1 MIALYKK
8 EISVFFS
15 STIGYLIIG
24 LFLLINSLIL
34 WHDISDINILE
45 NGYANI
51 DSLFSIAPLIFLVFI
66 PAVSM
71 RVFAEEF
78 NTGTIE
84 TLITKPI
91 TAFNIVLIKNLAVLS
106 LILISII
113 PTIIYVISIYFL
125 GEIIGNLDLA
135 SIVGSYIGLVLLSS
149 IFSSISVYAS
159 SLTSNQI
166 VAFIL
171 AITICSFFYF
181 GLDFLSQA
189 PLLIYVD
196 LIIQKLGILFHYN
209 TLSKGLI
216 KLSDSPFPENKSF
229 VILAGSILKP
239 KAHVLEVPFV
249 FIGGELR
256 VTVVPD

>member
-15 STIGYLIIG
+15 SIIGYLIIG
-24 LFLLINSLIL
+24 LFLFINSLIL
-34 WHDISDINILE
+34 WHDISDINILD
-45 NGYANI
+45 NAYANM

-84 TLITKPI
+84 TLMTKPI
-91 TAFNIVLIKNLAVLS
+91 TAFNIVFAKYLAVLS

-113 PTIIYVISIYFL
+113 PTIIYVVSIYFL

-135 SIVGSYIGLVLLSS
+135 SIVGSYIGLILLSS
-149 IFSSISVYAS
+149 IFSAISVYAS
-159 SLTSNQI
+159 SLSSNQI

-171 AITICSFFYF
+171 AIIICSFFYF
-181 GLDFLSQA
+181 GLDLLSQV
-189 PLLIYVD
+189 PLLLSVD
-196 LIIQKLGILFHYN
+196 LIIQKIGISFHYN
-209 TLSKGLI
+209 MLSKGLI
-216 KLSDSPFPENKSF
+216 KLSDFVYFISISLLFIKLTEGVIKSNN
-229 VILAGSILKP
+229 S
-239 KAHVLEVPFV
+239 
-249 FIGGELR
+249 
-256 VTVVPD
+256 

>member
-15 STIGYLIIG
+15 SIIGYLIIG
-24 LFLLINSLIL
+24 LFLFINSLIL
-34 WHDISDINILE
+34 WHDISDINILD
-45 NGYANI
+45 NAYANM

-84 TLITKPI
+84 TLMTKPI
-91 TAFNIVLIKNLAVLS
+91 TAFNIVFAKYLAVLS

-113 PTIIYVISIYFL
+113 PTIIYVVSIYFL

-135 SIVGSYIGLVLLSS
+135 SIVGSYIGLILLSS
-149 IFSSISVYAS
+149 IFSAISVYAS
-159 SLTSNQI
+159 SLSSNQI

-171 AITICSFFYF
+171 AIIICSFFYF
-181 GLDFLSQA
+181 GLDLLSQV
-189 PLLIYVD
+189 PLLLSVD
-196 LIIQKLGILFHYN
+196 LIIQKIGISFHYDM
-209 TLSKGLI
+209 LSKGLI
-216 KLSDSPFPENKSF
+216 KLSDFVYFISISLLFIKLTEGVIKSRN
-229 VILAGSILKP
+229 S
-239 KAHVLEVPFV
+239 
-249 FIGGELR
+249 
-256 VTVVPD
+256 

>member
-8 EISVFFS
+8 EISIFFS
-15 STIGYLIIG
+15 SIIGYLIIG

-34 WHDISDINILE
+34 WHDISDINILD
-45 NGYANI
+45 NAYANM

-84 TLITKPI
+84 TLMTKPI
-91 TAFNIVLIKNLAVLS
+91 TAFNIVLAKYLAVLS

-113 PTIIYVISIYFL
+113 PTIIYVVSIYFL

-135 SIVGSYIGLVLLSS
+135 SIVGSYIGLILLSS
-149 IFSSISVYAS
+149 IFSAISVYAS
-159 SLTSNQI
+159 SLSSNQI

-171 AITICSFFYF
+171 AIIICSFFYF
-181 GLDFLSQA
+181 GLDLLSQV
-189 PLLIYVD
+189 PLLLSVD
-196 LIIQKLGILFHYN
+196 LIIQKIGISFHYN
-209 TLSKGLI
+209 MLSKGLI
-216 KLSDSPFPENKSF
+216 KLSDFVYFISVSLLFIKLTEGVIKSRN
-229 VILAGSILKP
+229 S
-239 KAHVLEVPFV
+239 
-249 FIGGELR
+249 
-256 VTVVPD
+256 

>member
-15 STIGYLIIG
+15 SIIGYLIIG
-24 LFLLINSLIL
+24 LFLFINSLIL
-34 WHDISDINILE
+34 WHDISDINILD
-45 NGYANI
+45 NAYANM

-84 TLITKPI
+84 TLMTKPI
-91 TAFNIVLIKNLAVLS
+91 TAFNIVFAKYLAVLS

-113 PTIIYVISIYFL
+113 PTIIYVVSIYFL

-135 SIVGSYIGLVLLSS
+135 SIVGSYIGLILLSS
-149 IFSSISVYAS
+149 IFSAISVYAS
-159 SLTSNQI
+159 SLSSNQI

-171 AITICSFFYF
+171 AIIICSFFYF
-181 GLDFLSQA
+181 GLDLLSQV
-189 PLLIYVD
+189 PLLLSVD
-196 LIIQKLGILFHYN
+196 LIIQKIGILFHYN
-209 TLSKGLI
+209 MLSKGLI
-216 KLSDSPFPENKSF
+216 KLSDFVYFISISLLFIKLTEGVIKSRN
-229 VILAGSILKP
+229 SK
-239 KAHVLEVPFV
+239 
-249 FIGGELR
+249 
-256 VTVVPD
+256 

>member
-15 STIGYLIIG
+15 SIIGYLIIG

-34 WHDISDINILE
+34 WHDISDINILD
-45 NGYANI
+45 NAYANM

-84 TLITKPI
+84 TLMTKPI
-91 TAFNIVLIKNLAVLS
+91 TAFNIVLAKYLAVLS

-113 PTIIYVISIYFL
+113 PTIIYVVSIYFL

-135 SIVGSYIGLVLLSS
+135 SIVGSYIGLILLSS
-149 IFSSISVYAS
+149 IFSAISVYAS
-159 SLTSNQI
+159 SLSSNQI

-171 AITICSFFYF
+171 AIIICSFFYF
-181 GLDFLSQA
+181 GLDLLSQV
-189 PLLIYVD
+189 PLLLSVD
-196 LIIQKLGILFHYN
+196 LIIQKIGISFHYN
-209 TLSKGLI
+209 MLSKGLI
-216 KLSDSPFPENKSF
+216 KLSDFVYFISVSLLFIKLTEGVIKSRN
-229 VILAGSILKP
+229 S
-239 KAHVLEVPFV
+239 
-249 FIGGELR
+249 
-256 VTVVPD
+256 

>member
-15 STIGYLIIG
+15 SIIGYLIIG

-34 WHDISDINILE
+34 WHDISDINILD
-45 NGYANI
+45 NAYANM

-84 TLITKPI
+84 TLMTKPI
-91 TAFNIVLIKNLAVLS
+91 TAFNIVLAKYLAVLS
-106 LILISII
+106 LILISLI
-113 PTIIYVISIYFL
+113 PTIIYVVSIYFL

-135 SIVGSYIGLVLLSS
+135 SIVGSYIGLILLSS
-149 IFSSISVYAS
+149 IFSTISVYAS
-159 SLTSNQI
+159 SLSSNQI

-171 AITICSFFYF
+171 AIIICSFFYF
-181 GLDFLSQA
+181 GLDLLSQV
-189 PLLIYVD
+189 PLLLSVD
-196 LIIQKLGILFHYN
+196 LIIQKIGISFHYN
-209 TLSKGLI
+209 MLSKGLI
-216 KLSDSPFPENKSF
+216 KLSDFVYFISISLLFIKLTEGVIKSRN
-229 VILAGSILKP
+229 S
-239 KAHVLEVPFV
+239 
-249 FIGGELR
+249 
-256 VTVVPD
+256 

>member
-15 STIGYLIIG
+15 SIIGYLIIG

-34 WHDISDINILE
+34 WHDISDINILD
-45 NGYANI
+45 NAYANM

-84 TLITKPI
+84 TLMTKPI
-91 TAFNIVLIKNLAVLS
+91 TAFNIVFAKYLAVLS

-113 PTIIYVISIYFL
+113 PTIIYVVSIYFL

-135 SIVGSYIGLVLLSS
+135 SIVGSYIGLILLSS
-149 IFSSISVYAS
+149 IFSAISVYAS
-159 SLTSNQI
+159 SLSSNQI

-171 AITICSFFYF
+171 AIIICSFFYF
-181 GLDFLSQA
+181 GLDLLSQV
-189 PLLIYVD
+189 PLLLSVD
-196 LIIQKLGILFHYN
+196 LILQKIGISFHYN
-209 TLSKGLI
+209 MLSKGLI
-216 KLSDSPFPENKSF
+216 KLSDFVYFISVSLLFIKLTEGVIKSRK
-229 VILAGSILKP
+229 S
-239 KAHVLEVPFV
+239 
-249 FIGGELR
+249 
-256 VTVVPD
+256 

>member
-15 STIGYLIIG
+15 SIIGYLIIG
-24 LFLLINSLIL
+24 LFLFINSLIL
-34 WHDISDINILE
+34 WHDISDINILD
-45 NGYANI
+45 NAYANM

-84 TLITKPI
+84 TLMTKPI
-91 TAFNIVLIKNLAVLS
+91 TAFNIVFAKYLAVLS

-113 PTIIYVISIYFL
+113 PTIIYVVSIYFL

-135 SIVGSYIGLVLLSS
+135 SIVGSYIGLILLSS
-149 IFSSISVYAS
+149 IFSAISVYAS
-159 SLTSNQI
+159 SLSSNQI

-171 AITICSFFYF
+171 AIIICSFFYF
-181 GLDFLSQA
+181 GLDLLSQV
-189 PLLIYVD
+189 PLLLSVD
-196 LIIQKLGILFHYN
+196 LIIQKIGISFHYDM
-209 TLSKGLI
+209 LSKGLI
-216 KLSDSPFPENKSF
+216 KLSDFVYFISISLLFIKLTEGVIKSNN
-229 VILAGSILKP
+229 S
-239 KAHVLEVPFV
+239 
-249 FIGGELR
+249 
-256 VTVVPD
+256 

>member
-15 STIGYLIIG
+15 SIIGYLIIG
-24 LFLLINSLIL
+24 LFLFINSLIL
-34 WHDISDINILE
+34 WHDISDINILD
-45 NGYANI
+45 NAYANM

-84 TLITKPI
+84 TLMTKPI
-91 TAFNIVLIKNLAVLS
+91 TAFNIVLAKYLAVLS

-113 PTIIYVISIYFL
+113 PTIIYVVSIYFL

-135 SIVGSYIGLVLLSS
+135 SIVGSYIGLILLSS
-149 IFSSISVYAS
+149 IFSTISVYAS
-159 SLTSNQI
+159 SLSSNQI

-171 AITICSFFYF
+171 AIIICSFFYF
-181 GLDFLSQA
+181 GLDLLSQV
-189 PLLIYVD
+189 PLLLSVD
-196 LIIQKLGILFHYN
+196 LIIQKIGISFHYN
-209 TLSKGLI
+209 MLSKGLI
-216 KLSDSPFPENKSF
+216 KLSDFVYFISVSLLFIKLTEGVIKSRN
-229 VILAGSILKP
+229 S
-239 KAHVLEVPFV
+239 
-249 FIGGELR
+249 
-256 VTVVPD
+256 

>member
-15 STIGYLIIG
+15 SIIGYLIIG
-24 LFLLINSLIL
+24 LFLFINSLIL
-34 WHDISDINILE
+34 WHDISDINILD
-45 NGYANI
+45 NAYANM

-84 TLITKPI
+84 TLMTKPI
-91 TAFNIVLIKNLAVLS
+91 TAFNIVFAKYLAVLS

-113 PTIIYVISIYFL
+113 PTIIYVVSIYFL

-135 SIVGSYIGLVLLSS
+135 SIVGSYIGLILLSS
-149 IFSSISVYAS
+149 IFSAISVYAS
-159 SLTSNQI
+159 SLSSNQI

-171 AITICSFFYF
+171 AIIICSFFYF
-181 GLDFLSQA
+181 GLDLLSQV
-189 PLLIYVD
+189 PLLLSVD
-196 LIIQKLGILFHYN
+196 LIIQKIGISFHYN
-209 TLSKGLI
+209 MLSKGLI
-216 KLSDSPFPENKSF
+216 KLSDFVYFISVSLLFIKLTEGVIKSRN
-229 VILAGSILKP
+229 S
-239 KAHVLEVPFV
+239 
-249 FIGGELR
+249 
-256 VTVVPD
+256 